1 MTTWDTRQHLRDAV
15 RECSDRGLVFAAKW
29 AAEQLNGLSESASQI
44 PPHMPATGSR
54 PGSSYGGGSPFY
66 AGGGSQSRLSNLT
79 QRPRSSPLSLTSA
92 LPRSRSALFASAGP
106 AQPPSY
112 AAATT
117 TEWDTPADHDI
128 YLLAKAYFDLREY
141 RLAAETVKDVMS
153 PKGVFLW
160 ALALFLAGER
170 AKQDR
175 QGIVL
180 SATDSKFEANLEL
193 TAIYAKLHPFVAPE
207 SGRRD
212 PWLLYMQGLVLA
224 QLTGRQA
231 DAIEHLVAS
240 IQLYPFNWSAWAE
253 LAKCMTSEMLY
264 HDTVP
269 RLPDTYAR
277 VFFQAHCAAD
287 LGLDPAMPTV
297 MLEKM
302 QRSLPDSVTLQR
314 MLAVMYVRLRDFETA
329 EGMFSRL
336 FAKHRY
342 LLDSVDE
349 YACTLRS
356 LQRAPKLKML
366 ARQALVTDRARPEA
380 LMVLAHTLMA
390 EPDRHEDA
398 IEILQ
403 RVLWLRRRDA
413 QAWWMLGQQLQE
425 VYKTEAAAEA
435 YRRAIDLAPQDP
447 RPMVS
452 LGIAYQQLGMYAFAI
467 EYLERAVTV
476 RPNEGNYRAQL
487 AIAYKSV
494 GRGKDAREAARTA
507 LATYFNANML
517 ALIAGVYVD
526 EAVTLEAAEE
536 AAHKKADACGAPAAA
551 AANDGDWEWEEHDY
565 VDSSDPIM
573 RGDALASPAASIPP
587 SILDHDAS
595 DTDDELSPSRRS
607 PTTGRPRR
615 RDLVLPA
622 MPTTVKAAD
631 AARVACAWYEHAWA
645 NRNAGMADAPLK
657 GNAFLETVEFLVHA
671 AVMRIDA
678 LVGGAIDAA
687 DDAWAGRMR
696 VTAMPEMPALA
707 TTLEH
712 VAAVTKE
719 LDLMAEY
726 VHEAMHAPFLTADDR
741 PRVDETHTLVARV
754 IANAVARGL
763 LGPENGPSRQ
773 FLQAAGYGI
782 GGVQFADGV
791 DNDGDEI
798 AMQLQ
803 AQMGDGVHEI
813 MDDDEEEGDGG
824 ADVSPTGPRRGQR

>member
-15 RECSDRGLVFAAKW
+15 RECSDRGLIFAAKW

-44 PPHMPATGSR
+44 PPHMPTTGSR
-54 PGSSYGGGSPFY
+54 PSSSYSGGSPFY
-66 AGGGSQSRLSNLT
+66 ASGSQSRLSNIT
-79 QRPRSSPLSLTSA
+79 QRPRSSPLALTSA

-106 AQPPSY
+106 AQPSSY

-117 TEWDTPADHDI
+117 TEWDKPADHDI
-128 YLLAKAYFDLREY
+128 YLLAKAYFDMREY

-153 PKGVFLW
+153 PKGVSLW

-170 AKQDR
+170 TKQDKR
-175 QGIVL
+175 GIPL
-180 SATDSKFEANLEL
+180 SAADSKFEVNSEL
-193 TAIYAKLHPFVAPE
+193 TVIYAKLHPFVAPD

-224 QLTGRQA
+224 QMPGRQP
-231 DAIEHLVAS
+231 DAIDHLVES

-277 VFFQAHCAAD
+277 VFFQAQCAAD
-287 LGLDPAMPTV
+287 LGLDPAVPTV

-314 MLAVMYVRLRDFETA
+314 MLAVMYVRLRDFEGA
-329 EGMFSRL
+329 EATFSRL
-336 FAKHRY
+336 YAKHRY
-342 LLDSVDE
+342 LLDSIDE
-349 YACTLRS
+349 YAFTLRL

-380 LMVLAHTLMA
+380 LLVLAHTLIN

-398 IEILQ
+398 IEVLQ

-413 QAWWMLGQQLQE
+413 QVWWMLGQQLQE
-425 VYKTEAAAEA
+425 IYKTEAAAEA
-435 YRRAIDLAPQDP
+435 YRRAMDLAPQDP
-447 RPMVS
+447 RPMAS
-452 LGIAYQQLGMYAFAI
+452 LAQAYQQLGMYAFAI

-476 RPNEGNYRAQL
+476 RPNDGNYRAQL
-487 AIAYKSV
+487 AVAYKCV
-494 GRGKDAREAARTA
+494 GRAKDAREAARAA
-507 LATYFNANML
+507 LATYLNANMI
-517 ALIAGVYVD
+517 ALIAGVYAD

-536 AAHKKADACGAPAAA
+536 AARKKTETRGAPAAA
-551 AANDGDWEWEEHDY
+551 AANNDDWEWEEHDY

-573 RGDALASPAASIPP
+573 HGDGLASPSTPMAAPV
-587 SILDHDAS
+587 LDHNAS
-595 DTDDELSPSRRS
+595 DSDDDISPSRRS
-607 PTTGRPRR
+607 PTTGRTRR
-615 RDLVLPA
+615 RDAVLPA
-622 MPTTVKAAD
+622 MPAAVKAAD
-631 AARVACAWYEHAWA
+631 AARVARAWYEHAWT
-645 NRNAGMADAPLK
+645 NRNPDMADDPLK
-657 GNAFLETVEFLVHA
+657 DGAFLDTVEYLVHA

-687 DDAWAGRMR
+687 DDAWVGRMR

-707 TTLEH
+707 VTLEH
-712 VAAVTKE
+712 VATVTKE

-741 PRVDETHTLVARV
+741 PRVDECHTLVARV
-754 IANAVARGL
+754 VANAVARGL
-763 LGPENGPSRQ
+763 LAPENGPARQ

-782 GGVQFADGV
+782 GGVQFAAGL
-791 DNDGDEI
+791 DNDDEEI
-798 AMQLQ
+798 AIQLR
-803 AQMGDGVHEI
+803 APATDDRAHE
-813 MDDDEEEGDGG
+813 MDDVEEGDGR
-824 ADVSPTGPRRGQR
+824 ADGSPAGSRRGQR